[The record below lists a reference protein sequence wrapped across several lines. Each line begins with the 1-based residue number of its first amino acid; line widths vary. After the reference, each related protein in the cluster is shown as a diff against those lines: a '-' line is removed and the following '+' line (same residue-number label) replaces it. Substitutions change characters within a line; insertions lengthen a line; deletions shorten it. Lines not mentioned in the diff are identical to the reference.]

1 MPAAGVVE
9 VAGMSLP
16 EHIGPWTV
24 ALVQYGGDPTQGAF
38 VRYLPNDT
46 TSALPR
52 IDVIVYP
59 AATSLTEEVALT
71 HGDLLETDRTSARI
85 DDTTLLSE
93 GILPLVA
100 IGDTAYRAIYYI
112 AVQDVAE
119 RSIVW
124 LHDTGDRFVKART
137 SFALHVG
144 YDPVDSVDAAI
155 TRLLESAR
163 STR

>member
-1 MPAAGVVE
+1 MPAAGQVE

-16 EHIGPWTV
+16 QRVGPWAV
-24 ALVQYGGDPTQGAF
+24 ALVQYGGDPAQGAF
-38 VRYLPNDT
+38 VRYLPQDS

-59 AATSLTEEVALT
+59 AETSLPDEVELS
-71 HGDLLETDRTSARI
+71 HGDLLEADRTSSRI
-85 DDTTLLSE
+85 DATTLLSE
-93 GILPLVA
+93 RIVPLAA
-100 IGDTAYRAIYYI
+100 IGDTAYRATYYL

-119 RSIVW
+119 RSIIW

-144 YDPVDSVDAAI
+144 YDPMDSVDAAI
-155 TRLLESAR
+155 TTLLESAR
-163 STR
+163 SSR